1 MVFTTICW
9 GSYDSGGSYDS
20 SNQSWEVSMV
30 SCAVAEKIISLKEVK
45 RMFWIIP
52 HTSLESTSDP
62 LVK

>member
-1 MVFTTICW
+1 
-9 GSYDSGGSYDS
+9 
-20 SNQSWEVSMV
+20 MV

-52 HTSLESTSDP
+52 HTSLESSSDP